1 MFFNIKAESYEIILP
16 SGLREEFIIKMREL
30 CGADRISEKIVKCTH
45 YQISIIE
52 SYLSNPNNKFKNSS
66 ERAVINKK
74 AQETEGNS
82 DNGIKIF
89 KRKNSSDLSDDNSD
103 YRESLA
109 KLKIDTN
116 LSSNNRFECHHKLH
130 SKSAQ
135 LDLILAEQ
143 DLTNVKADCIVS
155 PVHVSSLN
163 GISEAIKVKA
173 GQFYTNELKEKL
185 EEYKKSKN
193 ESKKVKEI

>member
-1 MFFNIKAESYEIILP
+1 
-16 SGLREEFIIKMREL
+16 MREL
-30 CGADRISEKIVKCTH
+30 CGADRISEKIIKCTH

-66 ERAVINKK
+66 ERGVIIKK
-74 AQETEGNS
+74 AQETEVSRLNFTKQENG
-82 DNGIKIF
+82 DNGIKKF
-89 KRKNSSDLSDDNSD
+89 KRKNSSDLSDDDSD

-116 LSSNNRFECHHKLH
+116 LGSNIRFECHHKLH

-135 LDLILAEQ
+135 LDLILAEK
-143 DLTNVKADCIVS
+143 DLKNIKADCIVC
-155 PVHVSSLN
+155 PIHVSSLN
-163 GISEAIKVKA
+163 GISETIKVKA

-193 ESKKVKEI
+193 ESKKVKEIKYNQ